1 MLVTGKIR
9 CLACPT
15 VPMNLKVSSPGEI
28 RDKLWLLVRGHLD
41 EKVSLLELNYQPF
54 KI

>member
-9 CLACPT
+9 CLACPA
-15 VPMNLKVSSPGEI
+15 VLINLKVSSSGEI
-28 RDKLWLLVRGHLD
+28 RDKLQVLVQGYLD
-41 EKVSLLELNYQPF
+41 KKVSLLELDYQLF

>member
-9 CLACPT
+9 CLACLT
-15 VPMNLKVSSPGEI
+15 VLMNLKVSGSGEI
-28 RDKLWLLVRGHLD
+28 RDKLRLLVRDHLD
-41 EKVSLLELNYQPF
+41 EKVSLLELDYQPF